1 VVSRTGEA
9 NDPAEEGG
17 KTAMGILRTTAV
29 AALSSALGLAA
40 LTGTALAAEGDYVS
54 GNPPCIPAGTSGG
67 TTSGGT
73 TNAGMDNGC
82 TVPAAE
88 ADEAAEAAEA
98 DTGRPGGTT
107 DQPTTQIG
115 TEVMAETLTAGQ
127 PAAAAEVGAAGA
139 ETAPGGSLPF
149 TGGDV
154 LEIALLGAGLLAAG
168 TVVARRNRA
177 NAVDDAA

>member
-1 VVSRTGEA
+1 VVSEVGQA
-9 NDPAEEGG
+9 NDPAAEEGG

-73 TNAGMDNGC
+73 TSGMDNGC
-82 TVPAAE
+82 TVPAA
-88 ADEAAEAAEA
+88 AA

-107 DQPTTQIG
+107 DQPTTQAG

-127 PAAAAEVGAAGA
+127 PAAAAEVEAAEA

>member
-1 VVSRTGEA
+1 
-9 NDPAEEGG
+9 
-17 KTAMGILRTTAV
+17 MGILRTTAV

-67 TTSGGT
+67 TT
-73 TNAGMDNGC
+73 NAGMDNGC
-82 TVPAAE
+82 TAPAV
-88 ADEAAEAAEA
+88 EA
-98 DTGRPGGTT
+98 DTGRSGGTA

-127 PAAAAEVGAAGA
+127 PAAAAEVEAAGA

>member
-82 TVPAAE
+82 TVPAV
-88 ADEAAEAAEA
+88 EA
-98 DTGRPGGTT
+98 DTGRPGGTA
-107 DQPTTQIG
+107 DQPTTQTG

-127 PAAAAEVGAAGA
+127 PAAAAEVEAAEA